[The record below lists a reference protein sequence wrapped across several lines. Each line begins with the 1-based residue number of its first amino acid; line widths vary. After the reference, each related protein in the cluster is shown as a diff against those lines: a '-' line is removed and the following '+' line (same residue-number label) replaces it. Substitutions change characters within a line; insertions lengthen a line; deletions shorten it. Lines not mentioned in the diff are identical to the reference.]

1 MIGKTNSK
9 QGANAAM
16 EYVNVQL
23 TTNQSSHA
31 DMVGV
36 KFTLTYG
43 TYSKEYTWDGTEVT
57 FQVPAHINYT
67 ITFGSANGYKTPDAQ
82 TFGAVEDNART
93 VEAVYKTELVKVN
106 VTSNDSSSMSGAK
119 ITINGTQ
126 YTWGGTTLQHKVPFG
141 TSYSV
146 VAAAVSGYGTPST
159 QTFTANQATREVT
172 MQYILS
178 TLTVNIASNQSNDST
193 ISAVKATVKY
203 GSTSVQ
209 VTNGQKINIPTNT
222 SISITFPAVTGY
234 KAPSTITFTST
245 GGNVTKSGT
254 YQTEIVKVT
263 LSADNGASVS
273 GQTVTINGT
282 THTWNGSAISQKVPF
297 GTTYTVSVNAKSGYT
312 APSSQSFTAS
322 QLSRNVSM
330 VYYIRL
336 GTKEPGYGV
345 YIQDTE
351 GYFLTKTEWDRGHNP
366 APANGIAVITEQ
378 HSFVIALEISYYA
391 YFWGTTD
398 YNPNISD
405 VRTEANARLDF
416 SGKQN
421 TVAFINANPDIY
433 CLFKYCNE
441 FIFPN
446 GQNGYFASIGEL
458 CIIAD
463 NSVEITEALRS
474 ANNYP
479 YASIWQNDVVISSSQ
494 RGESQVWWY
503 WRGQEKIGG
512 YRDKNDDSYTT
523 RALTT
528 LEL

>member
-1 MIGKTNSK
+1 MRGKTNSK
-9 QGANAAM
+9 QEISFTK
-16 EYVNVQL
+16 EYVNIQVI
-23 TTNQSSHA
+23 TNQLQHI
-31 DMVGV
+31 DLIGT
-36 KFTLTYG
+36 KITLSYDS
-43 TYSKEYTWDGTEVT
+43 YSKEYIWDGTEIT
-57 FQVPAHINYT
+57 CQVPAHINYT
-67 ITFGSANGYKTPDAQ
+67 ITFGSVKGYKTPDAQ

-282 THTWNGSAISQKVPF
+282 TYTWSGSTISHKVPY
-297 GTTYTVSVNAKSGYT
+297 GTSYSVSVNAKSGYT
-312 APSSQSFTAS
+312 TPSSQSFTAS

-330 VYYIRL
+330 VYLKVRL
-336 GTKEPGYGV
+336 GV
-345 YIQDTE
+345 YIQATDKSLISE
-351 GYFLTKTEWDRGHNP
+351 SDWNGSKTP
-366 APANGIAVITEQ
+366 NGIAVITENC
-378 HSFVIALEISYYA
+378 SFVIALKDISTSYVDTVYD
-391 YFWGTTD
+391 WGSPGTTINNITTTIYESDAAID
-398 YNPNISD
+398 YDGKEQTDAI
-405 VRTEANARLDF
+405 VAQLGTGNAASKCRDF
-416 SGKQN
+416 
-421 TVAFINANPDIY
+421 T
-433 CLFKYCNE
+433 
-441 FIFPN
+441 FPN
-446 GQNGYFASIGEL
+446 GKKGYLGAAGEWKVAVNNKSA
-458 CIIAD
+458 IE
-463 NSVEITEALRS
+463 SALTKCGYNAMS
-474 ANNYP
+474 T
-479 YASIWQNDVVISSSQ
+479 
-494 RGESQVWWY
+494 WY
-503 WRGQEKIGG
+503 WTSTQ
-512 YRDKNDDSYTT
+512 KNSTASWYIVWSNGNLFDLSKADHNYL
-523 RALTT
+523 RAFTSI
-528 LEL
+528 

>member
-106 VTSNDSSSMSGAK
+106 VTSNDSSGMSGAK

-146 VAAAVSGYGTPST
+146 VAGAVSGYGSPSS
-159 QTFTANQATREVT
+159 QSFTANQATREVT

-193 ISAVKATVKY
+193 ISAVKAAVKY

-312 APSSQSFTAS
+312 TPSSQSFTAS

-330 VYYIRL
+330 IYNKRL
-336 GTKEPGYGV
+336 GTKNPSYGV
-345 YIQDTE
+345 YIHDSD
-351 GYFLTKTEWDRGHNP
+351 GYFLTVSEWNQSSNLGAIGVAVISENCRFGIKLEDAKSTYDCWSSDSVAVGGITTTTSESTAISDYEGYIQTETILDSLGYNDDA
-366 APANGIAVITEQ
+366 APAAYLCWVNGGNSYLGAAGEWKVFFDNKNEIVNAIEACNGEHLVNGIYWTSTQYNYNYAW
-378 HSFVIALEISYYA
+378 AASYKNET
-391 YFWGTTD
+391 FD
-398 YNPNISD
+398 YDSKHTN
-405 VRTEANARLDF
+405 RYLRAFYKLD
-416 SGKQN
+416 
-421 TVAFINANPDIY
+421 
-433 CLFKYCNE
+433 
-441 FIFPN
+441 
-446 GQNGYFASIGEL
+446 
-458 CIIAD
+458 
-463 NSVEITEALRS
+463 
-474 ANNYP
+474 
-479 YASIWQNDVVISSSQ
+479 
-494 RGESQVWWY
+494 
-503 WRGQEKIGG
+503 
-512 YRDKNDDSYTT
+512 
-523 RALTT
+523 
-528 LEL
+528 